1 MSRSPTLLHRN
12 DSDDAS
18 PGAAD
23 ATLFG
28 RVHTGFSKFAAVF
41 AAGATIWIF
50 AIMLMICADVIGLK
64 VFSRPLYGVVELTAA
79 SIVAVVF
86 AQLPYTLF
94 ERRMTRADFLI
105 TTLEASTPRISLAL
119 NLIFAISGFCVF
131 ALLAWVL
138 IDPTL
143 SSIIEREFIG
153 TQGIFTMQVWPIN
166 VIILLGVAMTA
177 LEFAFQVIETI
188 RDVRAM
194 RGWVQIATVIG
205 LLAVAAGMLV
215 WLSPEIGRSGIGVI
229 GIVALVAMILLGMH
243 IPVAMILVALVG
255 VWLIRENPGLALR
268 TMRSAVT
275 GTINKFDFGV
285 VPLFVLMGLL
295 VDASDLG
302 RDAYRVAASL
312 LRRLY
317 GGLAIAT
324 VAANTVFAA
333 ITGISIAS
341 AAVFTRVAVPQ
352 MTEHHYSPGFAAGT
366 VAGSSVLGM
375 LIPPSLLLIIYGFV
389 TETSV
394 GSLFIAATLPGL
406 LLAFSFCLFIYLAAR
421 FAPERV
427 GCPDIADDVPDVTA
441 GEVFRALAPIF
452 FLVFVVLGGIYG
464 GLFTPTQAGA
474 VGAAATLLVAVA
486 RRSLTWKSLWRVMK
500 ETGVISV
507 TILLLI
513 IAAAAFTKMLVMSG
527 IPNAIVAAFVEQ
539 GIGFWTFML
548 GYFAVIIFLGMFL
561 DSTSII
567 LIVVPLVVGIVPEV
581 TQGIVAYDPLI
592 WFGIV
597 TIIAVEIGL
606 LTPPFGITV
615 YVVKATLGN
624 DDITLLAIFK
634 GALPFVFIMAVVM
647 LILTAFPAISLF
659 WLAP

>member
-1 MSRSPTLLHRN
+1 MSRTPTLLHRQ
-12 DSDDAS
+12 SDPTNPIALEK
-18 PGAAD
+18 PKW
-23 ATLFG
+23 FG
-28 RVHTGFSKFAAVF
+28 SLHLGFSYIAAML
-41 AAGATIWIF
+41 AAGATLWIF
-50 AIMLMICADVIGLK
+50 VIMLMICADVIGLK
-64 VFSRPLYGVVELTAA
+64 VFSRPLYGVVELTGA

-86 AQLPYTLF
+86 AQLPHTLF
-94 ERRMTRADFLI
+94 EKRMTRADFLI
-105 TTLEASTPRISLAL
+105 STLEIKTPHLGLAL
-119 NLIFAISGFCVF
+119 NLIFCLCGLGIF
-131 ALLAWVL
+131 AALAWML
-138 IDPTL
+138 IDPTRSAL
-143 SSIIEREFIG
+143 LEGEFIG
-153 TQGIFTMQVWPIN
+153 TQGIFTMQVWPIKA
-166 VIILLGVAMTA
+166 IILLGVTMTA
-177 LEFAFQVIETI
+177 LEFGFQSI
-188 RDVRAM
+188 RLAHAILAEKAVKAAIVPF
-194 RGWVQIATVIG
+194 GLVLLICIAVWVA
-205 LLAVAAGMLV
+205 
-215 WLSPEIGRSGIGVI
+215 PDIGRIGIGVI
-229 GIVALVAMILLGMH
+229 GVVAMVLMILLGIH
-243 IPVAMILVALVG
+243 IPVAMMLVALVG
-255 VWLIRENPGLALR
+255 VWLIRENPTLALK
-268 TMRSAVT
+268 TIRSAAT

-302 RDAYRVAASL
+302 KDAYRVAASL

-352 MTEHHYSPGFAAGT
+352 MTAHHYSSGFAAGT

-406 LLAFSFCLFIYLAAR
+406 LLAISFCLFIYLAAR
-421 FAPERV
+421 FAPEKV
-427 GCPDIADDVPDVTA
+427 GCPDIAEDIAPVSG
-441 GEVFRALAPIF
+441 GEVIRALAPIF

-464 GLFTPTQAGA
+464 GVFTPTQAGA
-474 VGAAATLLVAVA
+474 VGAATTLIVAVA
-486 RRSLTWKSLWRVMK
+486 RRSLTWTKLWLVMK

-527 IPNAIVAAFVEQ
+527 IPNAIVSVFLEQ
-539 GIGFWTFML
+539 GISFWGFML
-548 GYFAVIIFLGMFL
+548 GYFAVIILLGMFL

-567 LIVVPLVVGIVPEV
+567 LIVVPLVVGIVPEI
-581 TQGIVAYDPLI
+581 TQGIVASDPLI

-615 YVVKATLGN
+615 YVVKATLAT
-624 DDITLLAIFK
+624 DDVTLTAIFR
-634 GALPFVFIMAVVM
+634 GAFPYVLIMAVVM
-647 LILTAFPAISLF
+647 LILTAFPMISLF
-659 WLAP
+659 WLMP